1 MLKNDFKRLI
11 YTNKNKNKHMA
22 NNLTKY
28 NDFKK
33 KVVNEKKETKINE
46 ANLVG
51 DIMRS
56 TIIVDVPRT
65 LLKAFS
71 TKLKNE
77 TGQDIH
83 DNWSDSLLADELVKY
98 VVTNFLTI
106 EQLPVSIVTGQ
117 AQGGK
122 AQVQVQQ
129 PAQQVQA
136 PPQSQAQV
144 PPQSQAPAQAP
155 AQAPQ
160 SQGQASAQVPPQQTQ
175 QTPQQTA
182 QTIPSR
188 EPNA

>member
-1 MLKNDFKRLI
+1 
-11 YTNKNKNKHMA
+11 MA

-28 NDFKK
+28 NEFTK

-51 DIMRS
+51 DVMRS

-117 AQGGK
+117 AQGNGK

-136 PPQSQAQV
+136 QVPPQGQAQV
-144 PPQSQAPAQAP
+144 PPQGQAQAP
-155 AQAPQ
+155 
-160 SQGQASAQVPPQQTQ
+160 SAQNQTAQTQSQQTQ

-182 QTIPSR
+182 QTIPAQ